1 MFLVCICSHRRL
13 LTTSTVSTLVVCERL
28 LWFNPLST
36 RTMQSASL
44 FAESGMKQ
52 RRNTLHLPSPIPL
65 SDSFFVPEVHCCVC
79 DVLGQSA
86 IKQQRLNSS
95 DKVKTVFLMQKFVL
109 VRQIHGKRASAVIN
123 YEASAHGAF
132 SSIGQQTNENHAI
145 IHQPRQSKAI
155 FSAKRNH

>member
-1 MFLVCICSHRRL
+1 M
-13 LTTSTVSTLVVCERL
+13 STLVVCERL

-109 VRQIHGKRASAVIN
+109 VRQIHGKRASALIN
-123 YEASAHGAF
+123 YEASAQVLGLFFNRTA
-132 SSIGQQTNENHAI
+132 N
-145 IHQPRQSKAI
+145 K
-155 FSAKRNH
+155 